1 MCLKKPNVDMLQVPP
16 SITVLDY
23 NKFANQF
30 LHSRLFIRDL
40 LL

>member
-1 MCLKKPNVDMLQVPP
+1 MMIMLQLPP

-23 NKFANQF
+23 NEFANQF
-30 LHSRLFIRDL
+30 LHGGLFIRGL